1 MPDVTIYWRPGCGYC
16 EQLKGELARRDV
28 DFTTVD
34 IWEHRDQ
41 AEIVRRANGGDEVVP
56 TVQVGESFLVNPAPE
71 DIVDALQR
79 V

>member
-1 MPDVTIYWRPGCGYC
+1 MPDVTVYWRPGCGYC

-28 DFTTVD
+28 PYASVN
-34 IWEHRDQ
+34 IWEDRDQ

-56 TVQVGESFLVNPAPE
+56 TVQIGESFLVNPSPDAVVE
-71 DIVDALQR
+71 ALQR